1 MIPGAVH
8 VLRRLAAPVIAG
20 LTCMKYAIIAPHIR
34 SSFGKAC
41 NKHPINSQP
50 PGRPSTFCFRRQDVW
65 QVLRGQQIPFCRK
78 LPKTDA
84 KRTQPSPMQ
93 SQRH

>member
-1 MIPGAVH
+1 MILGVVH
-8 VLRRLAAPVIAG
+8 VLGG
-20 LTCMKYAIIAPHIR
+20 LPQARHRWVTCMRYAIIAPHIR
-34 SSFGKAC
+34 SCFGKAC

-84 KRTQPSPMQ
+84 KRTQPSFMQ